1 MSHCSQ
7 NVLSLWLRQRWPGRW
22 VKHAPLARSTF
33 HTLHSWGSLTG
44 SNISTGAVPSAPH
57 TRTGPESRA
66 LLGVVVLT
74 LGAFLAN
81 QRALNYISRQ
91 TGTKQAVSS
100 SQTWPRSLPSPPL
113 ESLLVVTARS
123 PFLREVREKV
133 TPVGI
138 NGEFFFSTHSLP
150 CLDCDFLVRKRTTLC

>member
-44 SNISTGAVPSAPH
+44 SNISTGAVPSLAPH

-74 LGAFLAN
+74 LGAFFAN
-81 QRALNYISRQ
+81 QQALNYISRQ
-91 TGTKQAVSS
+91 TSTKQAVSS

-113 ESLLVVTARS
+113 ESLWLLLLGASQPISSR
-123 PFLREVREKV
+123 
-133 TPVGI
+133 GA
-138 NGEFFFSTHSLP
+138 GESDSSWYQ
-150 CLDCDFLVRKRTTLC
+150 R